1 MIYFDNAAT
10 SFPRPEQVYIEMDR
24 VNRNFSVNAGRGSYK
39 AAKEAAELI
48 QYTKSNIVK
57 LFQCDGLADV
67 VFSPSVTLAMNQIIK
82 GLNIDSNT
90 VIYISPYEHNAVA
103 RTIEAVRAKTECEIC
118 FLPLDDLTLEIDLKK
133 MEYLFHEKKPDIVIS
148 TVISNVTGY
157 RIPVE
162 KIFEVA
168 QSYSSITIADA
179 AQAAGL
185 IDIDYKTFHADII
198 AFAGHKTLCG
208 PFGIGGFVIRKD
220 LTLDQVLT
228 GGTGSDSLNLK
239 MPEESP
245 NRYEA
250 GSKNIVAIAGLKAA
264 LNWLE
269 KNPHRVKIQ
278 ELTEYLINKMLVNDK
293 ITVLSPRTVNKCY
306 GIVSFVVEG
315 YESNEVGSILD
326 DEFDIAVRTG
336 YHCAPYIHDYL
347 ESKKY
352 GGTVRIGIGP
362 FNTKEE
368 IDILLEAIDSL

>member
-103 RTIEAVRAKTECEIC
+103 RTIEAVRAKNECEIC

>member
-10 SFPRPEQVYIEMDR
+10 SFPRPEQVYVEMDR

-48 QYTKSNIVK
+48 QCTKSNIVK

-67 VFSPSVTLAMNQIIK
+67 VFSSSVTLAMNQIIN
-82 GLNIDSNT
+82 GLNIDCNT

-103 RTIEAVRAKTECEIC
+103 RTIEAVRAKTKCEIC
-118 FLPLDDLTLEIDLKK
+118 FLPLDESTLEIDLKK

-162 KIFEVA
+162 RIFEVA
-168 QSYSSITIADA
+168 QAYGSITIADA

-185 IDIDYKTFHADII
+185 IDIAYKTFHADII

-208 PFGIGGFVIRKD
+208 PFGVGGFIIRKD
-220 LTLDQVLT
+220 LTLEQVLT

-250 GSKNIVAIAGLKAA
+250 GSENIVAIAGLKAA
-264 LNWLE
+264 LDWLE
-269 KNPHRVKIQ
+269 ENPHRAKIQ
-278 ELTEYLINKMLVNDK
+278 ELTEYLITRMFDNDK
-293 ITVLSPRTVNKCY
+293 VIVLSPKTLKKCY

-315 YESNEVGSILD
+315 YDSNDVGSILD
-326 DEFDIAVRTG
+326 EEFDIAVRTG

-352 GGTVRIGIGP
+352 GGTVRVGIGP

-368 IDILLEAIDSL
+368 IEVLIEAIDSL